1 MRTARQ
7 IPWYLIASILISLS
21 ALALANLLAEPLKEE
36 GSYLALTM
44 VILIP
49 GYLAVLFLFPAGG
62 DLDLSRRLLFSL
74 VASLLLAGLISLI
87 LYLTP
92 RGLEPASLATILSL
106 LTLFLAALSHL
117 RWSSLPRSRRFIIGA
132 KRGYR
137 SRRTSG
143 RIFPSLITRRSPL
156 LVALAAVL
164 ILAGLSLAIYHYHP
178 EMNLFSSPQRYTEL
192 EVTWP
197 KSEID
202 VSSKEQYTTLTA
214 GRELEARARIENH
227 EGSPVNYSLRL
238 VFDNS
243 TIFVKGL
250 RLEDN
255 ETWDSML
262 LFVLGGQPGRQRL
275 DLLLFKEGESTA
287 PYKSESLLVDLIEDL
302 SGDTGIGDQGK
313 LENSTNESTESSPG
327 LPVSFEETTKV
338 TVLSAGGGG
347 GFGSQ
352 ASGSAASSP
361 SPTKPA
367 AKETKEQVAEE
378 AAESPPPDGIAV
390 QTAAVTAACAASSSE
405 ATAPPTAGMISGE
418 SPSFEEA
425 EPGPAS
431 LSADTEASGLD
442 NGSASA
448 FASTSASDNPSDNLS
463 NSSEH
468 ISSPTMSG
476 SASSNP
482 AADETIKPLPEEAPP
497 LDQPAEEPVSGKLAE
512 DAITNQ
518 PPVLHSL
525 LPDRPSPQTRGAAII
540 WRAEAEDPDGDRI
553 LYRFLLNGTEKRKW
567 SKSSSWS
574 WPTHYLAAGEYT
586 ITVQAIDGLHSS
598 SDSYDSS
605 LDATMTILEQNQP
618 PILDELEADP
628 KSPSPLGSLIT
639 WTATAT
645 DPDEDELSYRFL
657 LDGREASGWS
667 PLNSWIW
674 NSTGMAAGD
683 HEITVQI
690 IDGYHASRDSFDEE
704 MNRPYTLTES
714 NLDDSSK
721 LPGALAVES
730 SNASL
735 NRIPTLAELLPD
747 AISPAETGGIINW
760 TVKATDPDGDR
771 LSYKFLLDGQDVTGW
786 SSSPAWSWNTSGA
799 LPGTYKITALARD
812 GNHASADSFDDS
824 MDAAFTL
831 VDENQPPVLLSLEP
845 DLSSPQVLGESIIW
859 RAEAKDPDNDPIL
872 YKFQLE
878 GKDMVRWS
886 ESNSWSWS
894 TRGLAAGDYRIT
906 VLVRD
911 GHHAT
916 EYSFDSSL
924 EERFS
929 LNTAIDQQIDQLMSQ
944 RGFKASEDAD
954 YRSSDIRLE
963 VADPKA

>member
-74 VASLLLAGLISLI
+74 VASLLLAGLISLL

-92 RGLEPASLATILSL
+92 RGLEPASLATILSF
-106 LTLFLAALSHL
+106 LTLFLAAVTYL

-143 RIFPSLITRRSPL
+143 HVFPSLINRRSPL
-156 LVALAAVL
+156 QIALATVL

-202 VSSKEQYTTLTA
+202 GSSKEQYTTLTA

-287 PYKSESLLVDLIEDL
+287 PYKSESLLVDLIEDHSADL
-302 SGDTGIGDQGK
+302 GK
-313 LENSTNESTESSPG
+313 VENSTNESTENSSG

-338 TVLSAGGGG
+338 TVLSAGSGG
-347 GFGSQ
+347 GFISETRE
-352 ASGSAASSP
+352 SAAASP
-361 SPTKPA
+361 SPAKPA
-367 AKETKEQVAEE
+367 AKETEKQIAKE
-378 AAESPPPDGIAV
+378 AAESPPPEGIAV
-390 QTAAVTAACAASSSE
+390 QTASLTAAAASAASSSE
-405 ATAPPTAGMISGE
+405 AKAQPTAGMISRE
-418 SPSFEEA
+418 SPSFKEA
-425 EPGPAS
+425 EPSPAPAS
-431 LSADTEASGLD
+431 GDAAASGPE
-442 NGSASA
+442 NGSAAA
-448 FASTSASDNPSDNLS
+448 FAPISASDNLS
-463 NSSEH
+463 YSSEPM
-468 ISSPTMSG
+468 SSPPAPG
-476 SASSNP
+476 SVSSNP
-482 AADETIKPLPEEAPP
+482 APSAEARINPEPEEAPP
-497 LDQPAEEPVSGKLAE
+497 TDQLAENDPVSDQLAEE
-512 DAITNQ
+512 DAIANH

-525 LPDRPSPQTRGAAII
+525 LPDRPSPQIKGTAII
-540 WRAEAEDPDGDRI
+540 WRAEAIDPDGDRI

-618 PILDELEADP
+618 PILNELEADP

-645 DPDEDELSYRFL
+645 DPEGDELSYRFL
-657 LDGREASGWS
+657 LDDREVSGWS
-667 PLNSWIW
+667 PSNSWIW
-674 NSTGMAAGD
+674 NSSGVEAGD
-683 HEITVQI
+683 HEITVQLR
-690 IDGYHASRDSFDEE
+690 DGYHARQDSFDEE
-704 MNRPYTLTES
+704 MNSPYTLKES

-721 LPGALAVES
+721 PAGALAVES
-730 SNASL
+730 SIASL
-735 NRIPTLAELLPD
+735 NQIPILAELSSD

-812 GNHASADSFDDS
+812 GNHASVDSFDGS

-831 VDENQPPVLLSLEP
+831 LDKNQPPVLLSLQP
-845 DLSSPQVLGESIIW
+845 DLSSPRVLGETIIW
-859 RAEAKDPDNDPIL
+859 RAEARDPDNDPIL

-894 TRGLAAGDYRIT
+894 TRGLEAGDYRIT

-911 GHHAT
+911 GRHAS

-924 EERFS
+924 EESFS
-929 LNTAIDQQIDQLMSQ
+929 LNTVIDQQIDQLMSQ
-944 RGFKASEDAD
+944 RGFKASGNAD